1 MGDAHRQGRSSWWIS
16 QPPSLDPDRRWLY
29 QWSMPPSASL
39 TEAKHVQVRSQ
50 LVRAVERMPAGAA
63 LAPERDL
70 AASLGVA
77 RMTLRKALDSLVAE
91 GLVVRRQ
98 GQGTFVAPTGV
109 PQRLAA
115 RSFTEDMRSRGM
127 RPGSVTLEAGVRL
140 AGVVTAA
147 CLDVAPN
154 TRVLHA
160 RRLRLADEEPM
171 AIEDLYVPRDLVPGL
186 EGPDLEGTSFYDL
199 LVQRYGHRICGGTQT
214 AEPILATPADA
225 TVLGISPGAPCFL
238 FERTSQIS
246 SGEVIEFVRSV
257 YRGDRYR
264 IVVDLLPPSDTT
276 TTPAAG
282 FRPAAH

>member
-1 MGDAHRQGRSSWWIS
+1 M
-16 QPPSLDPDRRWLY
+16 PSPTAPVDP
-29 QWSMPPSASL
+29 
-39 TEAKHVQVRSQ
+39 KHVRVRAQ
-50 LVRAVERMPAGAA
+50 LVRTVESMPAGAA

-115 RSFTEDMRSRGM
+115 RSFTEDMRSRGL
-127 RPGSVTLEAGVRL
+127 RPGSLTLESGVRH
-140 AGVVTAA
+140 AGVVIAA

-154 TRVLHA
+154 TQVLHV

-186 EGPDLEGTSFYDL
+186 DGADLEGASFYDL
-199 LVQRYGHRICGGTQT
+199 LDQRYGQRISGGTQT
-214 AEPILATPADA
+214 AEPILAAAGDA
-225 TVLGISPGAPCFL
+225 AVLGIPPGAPCFL
-238 FERTSQIS
+238 FERTSRVS
-246 SGEVIEFVRSV
+246 TGEVMEFVRSV

-264 IVVDLLPPSDTT
+264 IVVDLLPPRDPS
-276 TTPAAG
+276 AAQG
-282 FRPAAH
+282 SAGPKAR